1 MFLYLT
7 NVPSRTIHTRQTKNR
22 KCETQE
28 QNFQRAADDVIFSN
42 GRNNKFL
49 PRQYTYLVHQYHCKF
64 ALRSYPQRVQYNQN
78 QENKRT
84 LNLCFCNVELKHN
97 SSRQIHRIIINNYGM
112 RDVNYYQRYV
122 FEINARCVLTTNL
135 KVYENLK
142 LMQYG

>member
-49 PRQYTYLVHQYHCKF
+49 PRQYTYLVHQYHCKTH
-64 ALRSYPQRVQYNQN
+64 YV
-78 QENKRT
+78 
-84 LNLCFCNVELKHN
+84 H
-97 SSRQIHRIIINNYGM
+97 IHSVYSIIKIKKT
-112 RDVNYYQRYV
+112 R
-122 FEINARCVLTTNL
+122 EH
-135 KVYENLK
+135 
-142 LMQYG
+142 